1 MRTFTTLI
9 TGSILLAALSTAGA
23 VECRHDSDCD
33 DGNACTV
40 DRCVKPGHVCR
51 HTPVADGSTCTDG
64 NACTLGDSCHA
75 GVCTPAATVQCTASD
90 QCHVAGTCNPL
101 DGTCSNPPAPDGVA
115 CNDRDLCTQTD
126 TCQAGACVG
135 TNPVECDAID
145 QCHLAGTCN
154 PSTGHCSNPPKN
166 PLVCT
171 PVDECNV
178 AGTCDPPTG
187 ACTTPNKPD
196 GTTCTDGDACTQ
208 TDACQAGTCVGTN
221 PVVCE
226 GAQCQ
231 VNPSCDHF
239 TGECSTSPAPD
250 GTVCVS
256 GASHVCSAPDTCQAG
271 TCVVGGGGDSDGDG
285 ICDAD
290 DNCPTMA
297 NANQHD
303 LDGDGIGDL
312 CDPDDAPLHVT
323 TVLVRKSGHGRNA
336 NGGIMVRGTVKPP
349 TSDVFSATMGIALHV
364 TDGAGL
370 DTVVAWGADECRV
383 SHRGRIFCRMASD
396 PSTQAKFRPARDG
409 AGSYGFRAQMKHLA
423 IQGPFAAPVTVTV
436 SDDVAIDRVGTL
448 VACRDSGAG
457 MSCN

>member
-23 VECRHDSDCD
+23 FECRHDSDCD

-126 TCQAGACVG
+126 TCQAGVCVG
-135 TNPVECDAID
+135 TNPVACDAID

-226 GAQCQ
+226 
-231 VNPSCDHF
+231 
-239 TGECSTSPAPD
+239 
-250 GTVCVS
+250 
-256 GASHVCSAPDTCQAG
+256 
-271 TCVVGGGGDSDGDG
+271 
-285 ICDAD
+285 
-290 DNCPTMA
+290 
-297 NANQHD
+297 
-303 LDGDGIGDL
+303 
-312 CDPDDAPLHVT
+312 
-323 TVLVRKSGHGRNA
+323 
-336 NGGIMVRGTVKPP
+336 
-349 TSDVFSATMGIALHV
+349 
-364 TDGAGL
+364 
-370 DTVVAWGADECRV
+370 
-383 SHRGRIFCRMASD
+383 
-396 PSTQAKFRPARDG
+396 
-409 AGSYGFRAQMKHLA
+409 
-423 IQGPFAAPVTVTV
+423 
-436 SDDVAIDRVGTL
+436 
-448 VACRDSGAG
+448 
-457 MSCN
+457 